1 MNKDKLW
8 YVIGEAFKLIIAML
22 IGWQLCYYKCEPI
35 IQGQKALIEQALESH
50 KQAVEQINAS
60 QRVIDALLNKLIEIT
75 TDKEV
80 ATTERKFYHG
90 K

>member
-8 YVIGEAFKLIIAML
+8 YVIGEASKLIIAML

-35 IQGQKALIEQALESH
+35 IQGQKDLIEQALESH
-50 KQAVEQINAS
+50 KQSVEQINAS
-60 QRVIDALLNKLIEIT
+60 QRVIDALLDKLLEI

-80 ATTERKFYHG
+80 VTKERKHNDIQ
-90 K
+90 

>member
-35 IQGQKALIEQALESH
+35 IQGQKALIEQALESQ
-50 KQAVEQINAS
+50 KQSVEQINAS
-60 QRVIDALLNKLIEIT
+60 QRVIDVLLDKLLEIT
-75 TDKEV
+75 AEKEV
-80 ATTERKFYHG
+80 VTTERKHNDIQ
-90 K
+90 